1 MLVPSTLLIGGVI
14 EETGASPPHTHK
26 VLRSESSVS
35 CPRARPQQAER
46 EGEGRT
52 SADRN
57 THGSSL
63 SSPRERDRDSD
74 KVAVKSR
81 LRFCRPFPENLRAL
95 PSKHDLRPPWISP
108 NNLIIPSAV
117 VILDHCSP
125 KRDCASRLYS
135 SLFPSAYYTPRHLSV
150 FVAATPT
157 AVNKTFPS
165 AQQPPPVLSRRKI
178 PPSSVLSRRQP
189 S

>member
-14 EETGASPPHTHK
+14 EETGASPPHPQSAPQRVK
-26 VLRSESSVS
+26 CVLPKSKAAAS
-35 CPRARPQQAER
+35 R

-63 SSPRERDRDSD
+63 PSPRERDRDSD

-178 PPSSVLSRRQP
+178 PPSSVLSQRQP